1 MIGSI
6 ISGLIVG
13 ILARF
18 VKPGADPMGW
28 IMTIILGMVGA
39 IVGRFLSSVL
49 GISANANAGVIGLIM
64 SVIGA
69 VLVLF
74 VYEIVTGKR
83 KITKP

>member
-49 GISANANAGVIGLIM
+49 GIGANAGVIGLIM

>member
-18 VKPGADPMGW
+18 IKPGADGMGW

-39 IVGRFLSSVL
+39 SVGGFLAGML
-49 GISANANAGVIGLIM
+49 GLTASGGFMGLAI

-69 VLVLF
+69 IIVLF
-74 VYEIVTGKR
+74 VYEMVTGKR
-83 KITKP
+83 

>member
-49 GISANANAGVIGLIM
+49 GISANAGVIGLIM